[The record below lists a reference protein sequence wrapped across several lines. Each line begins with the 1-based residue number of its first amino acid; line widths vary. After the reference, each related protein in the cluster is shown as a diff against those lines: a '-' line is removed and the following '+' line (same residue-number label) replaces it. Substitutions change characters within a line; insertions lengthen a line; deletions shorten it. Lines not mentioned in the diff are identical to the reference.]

1 MRRLIARFRR
11 WNDRRRE
18 PRAVTITTEQWALYL
33 NNQQYRERR
42 YHHGF
47 STK

>member
-18 PRAVTITTEQWALYL
+18 PRAVTITPEQWALYL
-33 NNQQYRERR
+33 NNCDYRDRR
-42 YHHGF
+42 SHIR
-47 STK
+47 